1 MCGVSTLRPDD
12 PASFHAADASIAAR
26 SVGDGRVPIHAAT
39 VEIAGV
45 VIALA
50 GQSGSG
56 KSTLAA
62 AAVIGGHRFVAE
74 EITAVSPHDCTV
86 TPYHRPIGLRA
97 GGSDALGVPFPDER
111 RGIPGAVHPF
121 PVEEP
126 SARSDGGILSMIVL
140 VRWSPGHPPPPE
152 RVEPA
157 AALAELAQHIVVDDA
172 AIEGAFR
179 GLESLV
185 REIRVMLLVYDDP
198 FDGVRRLEELAAA
211 CRA

>member
-1 MCGVSTLRPDD
+1 MGGVSTLRPDD
-12 PASFHAADASIAAR
+12 PSSFHSADALTAAR
-26 SVGDGRVPIHAAT
+26 SVDDGRVPIHAAT

-45 VIALA
+45 IMALA

-62 AAVIGGHRFVAE
+62 AAVIGGHRFVAD
-74 EITAVSPHDCTV
+74 EISAVSPADRTV

-121 PVEEP
+121 PVEDP
-126 SARSDGGILSMIVL
+126 SARSDGGILSMIML
-140 VRWSPGHPPPPE
+140 VRWSPGRPPMPE

-157 AALAELAQHIVVDDA
+157 AALAELAQHIVVDDV
-172 AIEGAFR
+172 AIEMAFR
-179 GLESLV
+179 GLETLV
-185 REIRVMLLVYDDP
+185 REVPVTRLVYDDP
-198 FDGVRRLEELAAA
+198 FDGVRRLEELAVA
-211 CRA
+211 CGA